1 MIKLRLICFSEILYA
16 HPVDLN
22 AQKQYINNTLI
33 VHFITD
39 YPGLIADTTVQRS
52 YRKKLMNET
61 YTTDTRLSALKKSI
75 PVWIT
80 SLQGTGN
87 MELNQV
93 VNQLH
98 YLNQKVSHPSEGGIQ
113 QEVTNLYRQVQVIK
127 TRHQEPYRTRLNEV
141 EAALAKLR
149 V

>member
-1 MIKLRLICFSEILYA
+1 MPL
-16 HPVDLN
+16 
-22 AQKQYINNTLI
+22 
-33 VHFITD
+33 
-39 YPGLIADTTVQRS
+39 
-52 YRKKLMNET
+52 NET
-61 YTTDTRLSALKKSI
+61 YTTDTRLNTLKKSI
-75 PVWIT
+75 PTWIT

-98 YLNQKVSHPSEGGIQ
+98 QLNHQVSRPTDSSGIQ

-149 V
+149 A